1 MLSSKPRWKGLLKF
15 FGPLLFILFFIKVVD
30 PKTTLNLLKG
40 IRIDIVLLSIFL
52 FPVVNAAQTYRW
64 WIVCRHIGIRASFNG
79 LFQVCYISWF
89 LSALPLSGIMPL
101 SKIIYLHEEGK
112 PPGKLFISITL
123 DKLFDVIGLLFFGLF
138 GIIYFPGILF
148 EKQILTGFLGGTFLI
163 VCVVLVFGRKTWEG
177 LMKLFKRFTNK
188 NLQQVGRN
196 LETDMTKFWSDF
208 NLKIFFLILGISIVI
223 GILRS
228 LVLYLLA
235 ISLNIG
241 IGFGPIVACRAL
253 IGIINVIPVT
263 ISGLGTRDAILLFT
277 FPLLGISK
285 EAALALGLIA
295 FLWTIGSK
303 FSGVIF
309 WLKRPLPAGSIIAMK
324 EKLFT

>member
-1 MLSSKPRWKGLLKF
+1 MLSLKPRWKGLLKF

-30 PKTTLNLLKG
+30 PKTTLSILKK
-40 IRIDIVLLSIFL
+40 IRIEIALLSILL
-52 FPVVNAAQTYRW
+52 FPVVNAALTYRW
-64 WIVCRHIGIRASFNG
+64 WIVCRHVGIRASYNE

-101 SKIIYLHEEGK
+101 SKIIYLNEKER
-112 PPGKLFISITL
+112 PPRKLFISITL
-123 DKLFDVIGLLFFGLF
+123 DKLFDIIGLLFFGFF

-148 EKQILTGFLGGTFLI
+148 KNQILTGLLGGTFVI
-163 VCVVLVFGRKTWEG
+163 VCMVLVFGRKTWKG
-177 LMKLFKRFTNK
+177 LMKLFKRFANK
-188 NLQQVGRN
+188 NLRQVGRN
-196 LETDMTKFWSDF
+196 LEADMEKFWSDF
-208 NLKIFFLILGISIVI
+208 NLKIFFLILGISIAI

-235 ISLNIG
+235 ISLNIN

-263 ISGLGTRDAILLFT
+263 ISGLGTRDAILLLILPF
-277 FPLLGISK
+277 LGISK

-295 FLWTIGSK
+295 FLWTLGSK

-309 WLKRPLPAGSIIAMK
+309 WLKQPLPAGSILAIK